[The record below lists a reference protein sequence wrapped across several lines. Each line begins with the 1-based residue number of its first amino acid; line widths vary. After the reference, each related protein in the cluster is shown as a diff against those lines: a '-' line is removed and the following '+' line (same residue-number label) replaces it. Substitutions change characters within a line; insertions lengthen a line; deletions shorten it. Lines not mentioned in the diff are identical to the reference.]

1 MPDDRAGLKDCIS
14 ENDSVLDVV
23 NQMDQDKMMDVSG
36 EIQSADTGAVAVKVQ
51 QMESEIVDLK
61 MKLNMAERQI
71 EDLMEER
78 EKQDEESGQSM
89 IP

>member
-36 EIQSADTGAVAVKVQ
+36 EI
-51 QMESEIVDLK
+51 
-61 MKLNMAERQI
+61 
-71 EDLMEER
+71 
-78 EKQDEESGQSM
+78 
-89 IP
+89 